1 VRISEAL
8 CTGTP
13 GRTGCRA
20 WSSTATT
27 CSRFEPP
34 PQRRWARP
42 ARDPERYRE
51 QAELDAWR
59 ARDPL
64 VRLREHLS
72 ATGQLPERLDA
83 IEQEIRAT
91 MHETAE
97 RAARGTPAEPALLL
111 EDVYA

>member
-1 VRISEAL
+1 MLECETYRHSGHYV
-8 CTGTP
+8 G
-13 GRTGCRA
+13 
-20 WSSTATT
+20 
-27 CSRFEPP
+27 
-34 PQRRWARP
+34 
-42 ARDPERYRE
+42 DPERYRE

-59 ARDPL
+59 ARNPL